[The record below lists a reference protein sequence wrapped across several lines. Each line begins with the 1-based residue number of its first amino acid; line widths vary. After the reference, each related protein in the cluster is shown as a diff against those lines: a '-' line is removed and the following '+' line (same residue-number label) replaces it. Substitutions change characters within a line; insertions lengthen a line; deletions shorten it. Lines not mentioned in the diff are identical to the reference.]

1 MLGPHKLLALSA
13 PQVDLCANGA
23 GQGSMTVECNFKD
36 MLRER
41 ELSQEFMTGSEAKL
55 IDLTCFKEAA
65 SMSSY
70 VCMAHRCSLTL

>member
-1 MLGPHKLLALSA
+1 MFGPPVVRGLARKA
-13 PQVDLCANGA
+13 GDNGA

-55 IDLTCFKEAA
+55 IALTCFKEAA